1 MDAGTRTRTLLS
13 GAPGRRRS
21 CLGFSQVELLTAV
34 AIVSALS
41 LCGLALAEPTGLGLT
56 VVSQDLQGCLDQAF
70 HQARAQG
77 RSVTIAPA
85 TSGGPN
91 IIPIQI
97 PRGVS
102 WGKPDHI
109 PLPPGMDAPKIATT
123 TGEAHPRITITP
135 RHTVTATAW
144 FLHDGR
150 ESLCVRLSGQGR
162 LEVLRYR
169 LRSRRWE
176 RA

>member
-1 MDAGTRTRTLLS
+1 MDAGTRLRSLLP
-13 GAPGRRRS
+13 GADGRRRPS
-21 CLGFSQVELLTAV
+21 LGFSQMELLTTF
-34 AIVSALS
+34 AIAATLALA
-41 LCGLALAEPTGLGLT
+41 GLAVAEPTGLGLT

-77 RSVTIAPA
+77 RNVTIAPA
-85 TSGGPN
+85 SVGGPN
-91 IIPIQI
+91 IIPLHI
-97 PRGVS
+97 PRGVR

-109 PLPPGMDAPKIATT
+109 PVPPGMDPPKVAAA
-123 TGEAHPRITITP
+123 TGEAHPKITITP

-144 FLHDGR
+144 FLNDGK

-169 LRSRRWE
+169 LRSHRWE